1 MNILCFNILLLLIKI
16 FSSNDK
22 IYKIP
27 FGLFYNQT
35 SKFDGDIITNII
47 QNRVYLNLS
56 IGTPPQIL
64 PFELDMNSQTFCVSN
79 DLFNKNI
86 SSTYEDISNKQV
98 YYSYEDSEKGFNSK
112 DIININNNKN
122 KVHFILGTKFKSHK
136 KNNLGIIGLRIPKR
150 VQYGVYPFFHSL
162 KSSQIIDSYT
172 WTLKYFNNISLYDQ
186 IIYDKDKNNIIGELI
201 FGDEPCNY
209 EDNKLKYDEN
219 EYRKV
224 TPLSTK
230 DIIYYDIEFNNIY
243 LTFKDN
249 KNKSKIYFTGGKTAE
264 IIINYSFILGPRLF
278 LDNLEKYFFSK
289 YISKNI
295 CQRKTS
301 DFYFYHYECAS
312 NSSFKIETFPN
323 ISFEHIE
330 LETIFNLTYKDLFMT
345 FDKEIY
351 FLIIFRTWL
360 EKENDVWELGVPFL
374 KKYQMIFNSDT
385 KKIGYYTNINN
396 NDINTNSTV
405 NKDNEINSNNF
416 SFRSFI
422 EIIFAFLFVML
433 LILLIKKIYMNK
445 IKQKRPFELQDE
457 DYDYFSNTNIK
468 INKKNDI
475 NYTNDDKTNTNQI
488 IEMEKH

>member
-224 TPLSTK
+224 TPLTTK

-278 LDNLEKYFFSK
+278 LDILEKYFFSK

-295 CQRKTS
+295 CQRKTL

-330 LETIFNLTYKDLFMT
+330 LETIFNLTYKDLFIL
-345 FDKEIY
+345 DKKKNKYI
-351 FLIIFRTWL
+351 FLIFTKDYFTQWIFGTT
-360 EKENDVWELGVPFL
+360 FL
-374 KKYQMIFNSDT
+374 RKYQFVYNNDLKT
-385 KKIGYYTNINN
+385 IGYYKYIEVEEEENKNLREKNDSGTVNIVIKYILIIIFSSLLIFLGMIIQKKYCNKNRKIRANELEENFSYESKN
-396 NDINTNSTV
+396 NDG
-405 NKDNEINSNNF
+405 D
-416 SFRSFI
+416 
-422 EIIFAFLFVML
+422 
-433 LILLIKKIYMNK
+433 
-445 IKQKRPFELQDE
+445 KQ
-457 DYDYFSNTNIK
+457 
-468 INKKNDI
+468 DI
-475 NYTNDDKTNTNQI
+475 NDDKKI
-488 IEMEKH
+488 LKEDYEKNVYFNL